1 MSMGESASTS
11 SNNGASAGTA
21 NWFDEAH
28 LDIHG
33 IDTAVFTAGPAEAAE
48 WVALLPRATLRIFAG
63 AGHLLLDER
72 PDAVAA
78 ISEFLDLDRT

>member
-1 MSMGESASTS
+1 MSIGESASTS
-11 SNNGASAGTA
+11 SNNRASAGTA

-28 LDIHG
+28 LDVHG
-33 IDTAVFTAGPAEAAE
+33 ID
-48 WVALLPRATLRIFAG
+48 AG

-72 PDAVAA
+72 ADAVAA